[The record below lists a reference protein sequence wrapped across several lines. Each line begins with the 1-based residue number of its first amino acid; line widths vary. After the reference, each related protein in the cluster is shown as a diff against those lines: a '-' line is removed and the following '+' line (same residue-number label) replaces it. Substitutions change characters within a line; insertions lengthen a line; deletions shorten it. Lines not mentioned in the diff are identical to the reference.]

1 MRKFTHAHVVELE
14 RVFTTQKYITTEE
27 SAEIAR
33 SLKVGSEQVMKWF
46 NNRRKKWKKVIHE
59 LESEVKQ
66 GQETAAEEGQETPVE
81 PDEPVEPAVDEPVE
95 PETQPEEPQSE
106 EPRQPPPEPMEC

>member
-1 MRKFTHAHVVELE
+1 MEVRKFTHAHVVELE

-66 GQETAAEEGQETPVE
+66 GQETAQEEGQETAEKPVE
-81 PDEPVEPAVDEPVE
+81 PDEPVEPAVEE
-95 PETQPEEPQSE
+95 PETQPEEPQ
-106 EPRQPPPEPMEC
+106 QPLPEPMEC